1 MRKAQDSFPSGEI
14 GFKHGHGVPLQT
26 RETAQLVGAH
36 KSGEAEVEDS
46 GVSGEG
52 GGEGVTSPISSHG
65 LPAADAVVP
74 TTASMSARA
83 ILAPPCGEGS
93 TRCT

>member
-1 MRKAQDSFPSGEI
+1 MRYDRVPGHWGEI
-14 GFKHGHGVPLQT
+14 YFKQSHGGTLQP
-26 RETAQLVGAH
+26 RETAQLDGAH
-36 KSGEAEVEDS
+36 KSGEDEVEES

-65 LPAADAVVP
+65 LPAGDAVVP

>member
-65 LPAADAVVP
+65 LPAGDAVVP

-83 ILAPPCGEGS
+83 ILAPPWGEGS